1 MPLQIPRLRRWLV
14 AAALLLSALVLGIYV
29 HRRHQS
35 RDVLKQIPGKM
46 NLDIQQT
53 AEGFKV
59 SKSEQGHTLFTIQ
72 ASKAVQFKLGGR
84 AELHN
89 VKITLYGRDTSRYD
103 QIYGDDFAYDPQS
116 GDVTAKGEVR
126 IDLEAN
132 PEGLLKPDQSNPTE
146 MKNPIHLVTRDLVFN
161 QKTGDAFTPALAQL
175 QMPQVG
181 GSAKGLHYT
190 ANDNVL
196 TLDSQV
202 DLATSGSRTM
212 ELKAE
217 RAAITKTPRQIVLES
232 PRLTHGVQQVQARKA
247 TLYLRQ
253 DNSVDHV
260 IANDEVEAE
269 IAGES
274 AIHVRAAQAEFA
286 MNKAQ
291 DGISSALLS
300 GDVQVDAAG
309 EHPRRLNAGRVLVD
323 FSGRN
328 VVSKIRAED
337 NVRLAEL
344 SSVDDKEAGGPIP
357 EQAGVPPASSSS
369 TQQVEIAA
377 PAMEFFMAG
386 GKHLERAE
394 TSAGGR
400 ITISPPGQNSTTRVT
415 AGKFQAR
422 FDDQNRLASMHGAP
436 EAKIVSTAAGQP
448 DRTSTSE
455 TIDVVFL
462 PTGGIE
468 ALIQQGN
475 VNYRDGER
483 FARADRARYTPGDQ
497 ILELTGSPQITDK
510 GLLTTARTFLMNRA
524 SGDAVAEGSV
534 KSTYSDVHE
543 QPTGALLAGGS
554 PIHVTAHSMSV
565 QQGSAIATYSGD
577 ARIWQDANVVD
588 ASTIQ
593 FDRDR
598 RSVVAQ
604 SDGKPVSTVLVEVD
618 KQGNVTP
625 VSITSGKLTYTDDQH
640 RAHFE
645 GGVSAR
651 GKDIAITA
659 DHLDAFLVP
668 RTQTMRNQA
677 IKGQSQLQRMVA
689 EGNVVV
695 QAPTRRATGE
705 KLVYAVDE
713 DKFVLSGGSP
723 SIFDA
728 ERGKT
733 RGDSLTF
740 FRRDDRVLVE
750 GRDTSPTVTQTR
762 VAR

>member
-1 MPLQIPRLRRWLV
+1 LV
-14 AAALLLSALVLGIYV
+14 ATALVLSAVVLGIYV

-35 RDVLKQIPGKM
+35 RDVLKQLPGKM

-89 VKITLYGRDTSRYD
+89 VRITLYGRDTSRYD

-132 PEGLLKPDQSNPTE
+132 PEGLLKPDQSKPAV
-146 MKNPIHLVTRDLVFN
+146 MKNPIHLVTRDVVFN
-161 QKTGDAFTPALAQL
+161 QKTGDAFTPALVQL

-196 TLDSQV
+196 TLDSQI
-202 DLATSGSRTM
+202 DLATIGSRTM
-212 ELKAE
+212 KLKAE
-217 RAAITKTPRQIVLES
+217 RGIISKSPRQVVLES
-232 PRLTHGVQQVQARKA
+232 PRLTHGSQQMQARKA
-247 TLYLRQ
+247 TLFLRQ

-274 AIHVRAAQAEFA
+274 AIHAHAAQAEFA

-323 FSGRN
+323 FSGRTL
-328 VVSKIRAED
+328 VSKIRAED

-344 SSVDDKEAGGPIP
+344 SSVEKEAGDPIP
-357 EQAGVPPASSSS
+357 KQAGVPPASSSS

-386 GKHLERAE
+386 NKHLDRAE

-400 ITISPPGQNSTTRVT
+400 ITISPPGQDSTTRVT

-422 FDDQNRLASMHGAP
+422 FDDQNRLTSMHGAP
-436 EAKIVSTAAGQP
+436 EAKIVSTTAGQP
-448 DRTSTSE
+448 DRTSTGE
-455 TIDVVFL
+455 TVDAVFR

-483 FARADRARYTPGDQ
+483 FVRADRARYTPGDQ

-510 GLLTTARTFLMNRA
+510 GLLTTAKTFRMNRA

-554 PIHVTAHSMSV
+554 PIHVTAHRMSV
-565 QQGSAIATYSGD
+565 QRSSAIATYSGD

-625 VSITSGKLTYTDDQH
+625 VSITSGRLTYTDDQH
-640 RAHFE
+640 HAHFD
-645 GGVSAR
+645 GGVRAR

-668 RTQTMRNQA
+668 RTQTMQNQA
-677 IKGQSQLQRMVA
+677 IKGQGQLQRMVA
-689 EGNVVV
+689 EGNVIV
-695 QAPTRRATGE
+695 QAPTRRATGD
-705 KLVYAVDE
+705 KLVYTVED

-728 ERGKT
+728 ERGKI